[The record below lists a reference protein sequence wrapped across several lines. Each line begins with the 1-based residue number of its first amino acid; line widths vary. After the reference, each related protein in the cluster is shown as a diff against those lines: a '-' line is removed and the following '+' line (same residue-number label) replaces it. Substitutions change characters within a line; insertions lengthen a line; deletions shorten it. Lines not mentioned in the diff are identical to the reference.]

1 MFKKTDLMVA
11 FLLILLFVMATT
23 SMLQKSITNDE
34 HAFLPSG
41 YTYLKTGQ
49 LSIMGHTPLIHIM
62 ASAPLMFLDLKI
74 PPNMEEYYVQNNY
87 KEYSNEF
94 LFNYNKDKLDQ
105 IIFWGRIPMVLISML
120 LGFYVFR
127 WAKEV
132 YGVKAGLFAL
142 FLYSL
147 SPNILAYSRLAVT
160 DLGFGCFMF
169 ISIYYFWRF
178 INNKKPYDLV
188 LTGVMFGLTQVS
200 KFSGIYLVPLF
211 LIFISLSV
219 FNREKKFKEIG
230 IMLYSLFTILVI
242 GLIVINVSY
251 GFQGSFKS
259 LGENLRED
267 KSEYFDHEVF
277 NGETIV
283 SKIPT
288 DNKFVRIASTFIVEE
303 IPIIIPYPYLK
314 SFVSIVRQT
323 QEAKSITYYPFF
335 IGKNTQE
342 SWYSYLVVFLIKTP
356 IPTTILL
363 LLSLIFFFRIK
374 SKRGLDELFLIVPIL
389 FILVYFSF
397 FHPINARL
405 RYVLAIYPLLFV
417 FISKIVNLKFLKLEW
432 RRVFNFLI
440 IILSV
445 GYLLSSLMIYPH
457 YLAYFNEFV
466 GGPSE
471 GYNYLVESGLDWGQ
485 DLRLL
490 GEYIEEEGIEDI
502 NLIYF
507 GWTNPEVYNIGYSYL
522 KYFGDNSLDEEDCTP
537 KNGVYAISAT
547 YLQGIYL
554 ENNQC
559 YSWLKEYEPIDIVG
573 YSILI
578 YDAK

>member
-1 MFKKTDLMVA
+1 
-11 FLLILLFVMATT
+11 
-23 SMLQKSITNDE
+23 MLQKSITNDE